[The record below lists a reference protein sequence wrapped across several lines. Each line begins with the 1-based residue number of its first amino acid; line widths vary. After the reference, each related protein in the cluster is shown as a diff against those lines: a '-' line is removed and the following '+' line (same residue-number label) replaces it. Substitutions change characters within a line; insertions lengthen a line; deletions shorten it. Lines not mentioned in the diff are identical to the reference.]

1 MKLASIDRI
10 SVLNIHYINYS
21 LDYFLD
27 CQQALG
33 VKNVELLAGR
43 QDMWLDHKGSIDPKI
58 IKKKL
63 DDRGVKCPV
72 ITPDNCM
79 LGYQF
84 AAKEPEL
91 RERSYNYFVNGIRLG
106 AELGAKIL
114 AANSGWGY
122 WNEPEEEGFKRSVEM
137 HQRLSEVAA
146 EYGMQIACES
156 LRPQESRIGYR
167 IDQIK
172 HLFDEVNRPN
182 FKVMIDFTAMS
193 VAGETIQQ
201 WFDTFGVENIIHSH
215 FQDCN
220 PYGHYI
226 WGDGNRN
233 LRQDVED
240 MLKNGYQGLFS
251 QEITDGG
258 YYEDPFFYDKRN
270 MYNLKHYFGE

>member
-58 IKKKL
+58 IKNKL
-63 DDRGVKCPV
+63 DDRGLICPV

-114 AANSGWGY
+114 EANSGWGY
-122 WNEPEEEGFKRSVEM
+122 WNEPEEKCTSGCPRW
-137 HQRLSEVAA
+137 R
-146 EYGMQIACES
+146 
-156 LRPQESRIGYR
+156 
-167 IDQIK
+167 
-172 HLFDEVNRPN
+172 
-182 FKVMIDFTAMS
+182 
-193 VAGETIQQ
+193 
-201 WFDTFGVENIIHSH
+201 
-215 FQDCN
+215 
-220 PYGHYI
+220 
-226 WGDGNRN
+226 
-233 LRQDVED
+233 
-240 MLKNGYQGLFS
+240 
-251 QEITDGG
+251 
-258 YYEDPFFYDKRN
+258 RN
-270 MYNLKHYFGE
+270 MACRSPASRCGRRSHASVIGSIRSSICLTR

>member
-63 DDRGVKCPV
+63 DDRGLKCPV

-91 RERSYNYFVNGIRLG
+91 RERSYNYFVKCFDPRQCLVHCIQHLH
-106 AELGAKIL
+106 L
-114 AANSGWGY
+114 AGSDFLSQLY
-122 WNEPEEEGFKRSVEM
+122 RCQT
-137 HQRLSEVAA
+137 HQSHGRASYSTV
-146 EYGMQIACES
+146 
-156 LRPQESRIGYR
+156 
-167 IDQIK
+167 
-172 HLFDEVNRPN
+172 
-182 FKVMIDFTAMS
+182 
-193 VAGETIQQ
+193 
-201 WFDTFGVENIIHSH
+201 FGT
-215 FQDCN
+215 
-220 PYGHYI
+220 
-226 WGDGNRN
+226 
-233 LRQDVED
+233 L
-240 MLKNGYQGLFS
+240 
-251 QEITDGG
+251 
-258 YYEDPFFYDKRN
+258 
-270 MYNLKHYFGE
+270 

>member
-63 DDRGVKCPV
+63 DDRGLKCPV

-106 AELGAKIL
+106 AELGA
-114 AANSGWGY
+114 
-122 WNEPEEEGFKRSVEM
+122 
-137 HQRLSEVAA
+137 
-146 EYGMQIACES
+146 
-156 LRPQESRIGYR
+156 
-167 IDQIK
+167 
-172 HLFDEVNRPN
+172 
-182 FKVMIDFTAMS
+182 
-193 VAGETIQQ
+193 
-201 WFDTFGVENIIHSH
+201 
-215 FQDCN
+215 
-220 PYGHYI
+220 
-226 WGDGNRN
+226 
-233 LRQDVED
+233 
-240 MLKNGYQGLFS
+240 
-251 QEITDGG
+251 
-258 YYEDPFFYDKRN
+258 
-270 MYNLKHYFGE
+270 